1 MLLHSSD
8 LSTVTTDEQESHVRK
23 QAGSQNNARHCL
35 QREIKALVYLKEN
48 GLDFGYRGHAEDYSF
63 IELERRGTHDLSDAK
78 VDLTRLEMLTIL
90 AETAIQLNE
99 IHKLGYVHRDLKPGN
114 IMLERIYN
122 NYRFSGLIDFG
133 LSLRKNTVQNEAGA
147 TGGTRVF
154 AHQSQFNPGTV
165 AAYGQ
170 DWYSF
175 AMIVLTITRGLA
187 TSVESE
193 LTSERILAMFLDN
206 SQISDPN
213 VQSYL
218 DSLQKVI
225 DLAVDCRV
233 LDTTTDDLREAGVNL
248 VSNAASV
255 LPLLQNRNDWR
266 NNRWMNLPAR
276 TRALKVKSH
285 DVLIIID
292 ETGSIASQMEKI
304 KQVLSESVGEFHN
317 AMDLRVDIWAVRD
330 YARVED
336 ESHQTIRRVG
346 YRLVGKN
353 ILTGVELLRADATQ
367 HDRAEAY
374 EQAMEEAYLG
384 AKQDRA
390 KWKPRK
396 NALKTVVLIGD
407 SYAHGWL
414 RKKWIE
420 NYHRD
425 LNASDDQ
432 KSKQVELGLI
442 SQFNQLHPNAIT
454 DLKKLNQSRH
464 AALNRQKSG
473 KNADEDAFGNQVQW
487 VPSGKG
493 AKKQRANLQY
503 AIQRLR
509 ERQDCSIHTISLNW
523 HILSDYYMKFV
534 SMLGGGT
541 FVKGKD
547 NIGEKIIGILALADP
562 DLLERFRRGWQRD
575 GRQGASEDTM
585 VFTTYTTEHLN
596 RDNDSDTEHL

>member
-1 MLLHSSD
+1 
-8 LSTVTTDEQESHVRK
+8 
-23 QAGSQNNARHCL
+23 
-35 QREIKALVYLKEN
+35 VYLKEN

-90 AETAIQLNE
+90 AEAAIQLSA
-99 IHKLGYVHRDLKPGN
+99 IHKFGYVHRDLKPGN
-114 IMLERIYN
+114 IMLDRIYN
-122 NYRFSGLIDFG
+122 TYRFSGLIDFG
-133 LSLRKNTVQNEAGA
+133 LSLRKNTLQNEAGA

-154 AHQSQFNPGTV
+154 AHQSQFNPEAV

-193 LTSERILAMFLDN
+193 LTSERKLAMFLDEAQN
-206 SQISDPN
+206 SHIDPEI
-213 VQSYL
+213 QSYL
-218 DSLQKVI
+218 NSLQELI
-225 DLAVDCRV
+225 DLAVDCRT
-233 LDTTTDDLREAGVNL
+233 LDTTTEHLNEAGVKL
-248 VSNAASV
+248 VASASNILS
-255 LPLLQNRNDWR
+255 LLHEKLKWR
-266 NNRWMNLPAR
+266 NNRWMNRPAR

-292 ETGSIASQMEKI
+292 ETGSISTKMENI
-304 KQVLSESVGEFHN
+304 KQVLNESIGEFHN

-330 YARVED
+330 YARDND

-353 ILTGVELLRADATQ
+353 ILTGVDLLRADAAQ

-374 EQAMEEAYLG
+374 EEAMEEAYLN
-384 AKQDRA
+384 AEKDRA

-414 RKKWIE
+414 RKKWIDL
-420 NYHRD
+420 YHRD
-425 LNASDDQ
+425 LNTSTDK
-432 KSKQVELGLI
+432 KSKMKELKLV
-442 SQFNQLHPNAIT
+442 SQFKKLHPDAIS
-454 DLKKLNQSRH
+454 DLKKLNHSRH
-464 AALNRQKSG
+464 AALKRQKSG
-473 KNADEDAFGNQVQW
+473 KSTEEDEFGEQVQW
-487 VPSGKG
+487 VPSSKGK
-493 AKKQRANLQY
+493 KKQRANLQY

-541 FVKGKD
+541 FVKGED

-562 DLLERFRRGWQRD
+562 GLLERFRQGWRRD
-575 GRQGASEDTM
+575 GRQGAAEDTM
-585 VFTTYTTEHLN
+585 VFTTFTAEHLN
-596 RDNDSDTEHL
+596 RDDDPDTDLL

>member
-23 QAGSQNNARHCL
+23 QAGSRNNARHCL

-114 IMLERIYN
+114 IMLERIDK
-122 NYRFSGLIDFG
+122 NYKFAGLIDFG
-133 LSLRKNTVQNEAGA
+133 LSLPKNTLQNEAGA
-147 TGGTRVF
+147 TGGTPVF
-154 AHQSQFNPGTV
+154 AHLSQFNPGTV

-187 TSVESE
+187 TIVKSE
-193 LTSERILAMFLDN
+193 LKSERNLAMFLDDF
-206 SQISDPN
+206 QISDPN
-213 VQSYL
+213 VQLYL

-225 DLAVDCRV
+225 DLAVDCREQN
-233 LDTTTDDLREAGVNL
+233 TTTGELLEAAHEL
-248 VSNAASV
+248 VTSAMNILPILEDKAS
-255 LPLLQNRNDWR
+255 WR
-266 NNRWMNLPAR
+266 RNRWMYLPPR
-276 TRALKVKSH
+276 TRALKIKSH

-292 ETGSIASQMEKI
+292 ETGSIASQMENI
-304 KQVLSESVGEFHN
+304 KRVLNESIEEFRN

-330 YARVED
+330 YARGED
-336 ESHQTIRRVG
+336 EAHQTIRRVG

-353 ILTGVELLRADATQ
+353 ILTGVGLLRADATQ

-374 EQAMEEAYLG
+374 EQAMEEAYLF
-384 AKQDRA
+384 AKKDKA

-414 RKKWIE
+414 RRPWIKD
-420 NYHRD
+420 YLKDTRTKSGRD
-425 LNASDDQ
+425 FKEIDIELN
-432 KSKQVELGLI
+432 EM
-442 SQFNQLHPNAIT
+442 FNSLHPDAIT
-454 DLKKLNQSRH
+454 NVKGFEDSRR
-464 AALNRQKSG
+464 AALRRQKSG
-473 KNADEDAFGNQVQW
+473 KSQEDNFGQQKAD
-487 VPSGKG
+487 VPDGKG
-493 AKKQRANLQY
+493 RTKHRANLRY
-503 AIQRLR
+503 AVQRLR
-509 ERQDCSIHTISLNW
+509 ERQDCSVHTISLNS

-534 SMLGGGT
+534 SMLGRGT

-547 NIGEKIIGILALADP
+547 NIGEKIIGILALADA
-562 DLLERFRRGWQRD
+562 DLLERFRQGWRRD
-575 GRQGASEDTM
+575 GRPGASEDTM
-585 VFTTYTTEHLN
+585 VFTTYTTDHLN
-596 RDNDSDTEHL
+596 RDEDSDTEDL